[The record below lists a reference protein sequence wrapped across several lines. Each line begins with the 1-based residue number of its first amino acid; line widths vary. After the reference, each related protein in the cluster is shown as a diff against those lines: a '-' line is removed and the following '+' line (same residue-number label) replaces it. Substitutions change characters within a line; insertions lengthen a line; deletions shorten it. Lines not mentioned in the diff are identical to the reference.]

1 MIEYYTVSKPKRKT
15 WWREVKQDAGG
26 YLVYKLY
33 HQILCTNRV
42 GQALSF
48 LADNRNNEAQL
59 VIMMTVSTDMNKPK
73 CSGKAQLFLI
83 LRQRGS
89 SPMGP
94 EWQEYIQCD
103 DPVTSHILL
112 VTIKVSSTGL
122 VPEWTPLPPSTL
134 LCPTRR
140 PITDMTFCK
149 RDSVHSQVIE
159 PWRFLAP
166 SGLGL
171 KSGTILGV

>member
-1 MIEYYTVSKPKRKT
+1 
-15 WWREVKQDAGG
+15 
-26 YLVYKLY
+26 
-33 HQILCTNRV
+33 
-42 GQALSF
+42 
-48 LADNRNNEAQL
+48 
-59 VIMMTVSTDMNKPK
+59 MTVSTDMNKPK

-134 LCPTRR
+134 LRPTRR

-159 PWRFLAP
+159 PWRLLAP

-171 KSGTILGV
+171 NQGQFWGCRSGWKACPSCIQCLCGLPYPVAPEATEHQRF